1 MSRFLLPFKF
11 KYWGAFMFPLGLLGW
26 YLVQLRIKY
35 KFMQW
40 VDNFPFPFVPILL
53 TIFFFSGLLGLYFL
67 LFSKEKK
74 GDEYVRKIR
83 LESFQFAVLIQL
95 LFFILSFLSMA
106 FFQWEPRNDSG
117 YMVFLILAVFAL
129 WFAYVIRFNFVLL
142 RNKLKAQN
150 EK

>member
-35 KFMQW
+35 KFRQW

-83 LESFQFAVLIQL
+83 LENFQFAVLI
-95 LFFILSFLSMA
+95 
-106 FFQWEPRNDSG
+106 
-117 YMVFLILAVFAL
+117 
-129 WFAYVIRFNFVLL
+129 
-142 RNKLKAQN
+142 
-150 EK
+150 